1 MLIFSCDLSFMLV
14 FQKYDP
20 NFVAASLDEAYLDV
34 TEVCKERG
42 TTGEEVSVYNISWLN
57 I

>member
-14 FQKYDP
+14 FEKYDP